1 MATSESNK
9 LQAVDRRTFLQ
20 VTALAGGGLLVGLST
35 PDVFAQRGGGPGGAA
50 APLTPDTYITFHPD
64 NTFTIIAKN
73 PESGQGIKTALPMI
87 IADELDVDWA
97 QVKIQQADLNPKYG
111 AQIEGGSRA
120 IPSNYQNMRLVG
132 AGGRLLMVSA
142 AAAMWNVPT
151 SELTTGSGVV
161 KHAKTNRTA
170 TYGSLAARAA
180 SMPAPDQAAATAALK
195 NPKDFKIIGTRTRGV
210 DVKDIVT
217 GRPAFSIDVAPP
229 NMLYA
234 AFEKCPAFRGKVVSA
249 NLDDIKKMPG
259 IRHAFI
265 VEPAGQGNNA
275 AVSGVAIVAD
285 SWWIANDARQAL
297 KITWDEGAIATQT
310 SVGYVAQG
318 RELAS
323 KNASAPPPP
332 PPAAGGRGGGGG
344 GSAIGDVEAVF
355 KSAAKVLE
363 AEYFFP
369 LLSHATLEPQN
380 ATAHFKDGKLEI
392 WSPSQIPAL
401 QNAAAGAGI
410 APENVTMHLVRS
422 GGGFGRRLVSDY
434 DVEIGRIART
444 VTEQRAAQGLPSVP
458 VKLLWSREDD
468 MGHDQYRPAGHH
480 FFKAALDGTGKLVAF
495 RDYVPSTSSVVPA
508 NEFPRGFCENVWV
521 LSTAVTPFDVPTGAL
536 RAPPTNGI
544 SFVMQGFVDE
554 LAIAAG
560 KDPLQYRIDLL
571 NSPSGGG
578 PTGGFNPARARGVL
592 EAVRDMSTWSS
603 RGQLPKGT
611 GMGVAFQFAHSG
623 YVAYVVQLTV
633 DANKAVKINR
643 VWCAVDIGRQIVNPS
658 QCENLVHGGFVEG
671 MSHIMNWEITID
683 RGRVVQR
690 NFNQYQPTRM
700 AQVPTD
706 FQVKFVLS
714 DFDPTGLGEPSLP
727 PAVPA
732 ITNAIFAANGDRIR
746 TLPMAKLGYRWA

>member
-1 MATSESNK
+1 MAPI
-9 LQAVDRRTFLQ
+9 DRRSFLQ
-20 VTALAGGGLLVGLST
+20 VTALAGGGLLVGLNA
-35 PDVFAQRGGGPGGAA
+35 PDLFAQRGGGPGGAA
-50 APLTPDTYITFHPD
+50 AAILPDTYITIHPD

-73 PESGQGIKTALPMI
+73 PETGQGVKTALPMI
-87 IADELDVDWA
+87 IADEFDVNWT

-111 AQIEGGSRA
+111 SQIEGGSRA
-120 IPSNYQNMRLVG
+120 IPSNYQTMRLVG

-151 SELTTGSGVV
+151 AELTTGGGVV
-161 KHAKTNRTA
+161 KHAASNRTA
-170 TYGSLAARAA
+170 TYGSLASRAA
-180 SMPAPDQAAATAALK
+180 SLTPPDQAAITAALK

-259 IRHAFI
+259 IRHAFV

-285 SWWIANDARQAL
+285 SWWIANDARQSL
-297 KITWDEGAIATQT
+297 KITWDEGTMAAQST
-310 SVGYVAQG
+310 VGYTAQAKD
-318 RELAS
+318 LAA

-344 GSAIGDVEAVF
+344 GGAAIGDVEAAF
-355 KSAAKVLE
+355 KSAAKVIE

-369 LLSHATLEPQN
+369 LLSHAPLEPQN
-380 ATAHFKDGKLEI
+380 ATAHFHDGKLEI
-392 WSPSQIPAL
+392 WTPSQIPSL
-401 QNAAAGAGI
+401 QNSAAGAGI
-410 APENVTMHLVRS
+410 APENVTMHLVRA

-434 DVEIGRIART
+434 DVEIGRIARK
-444 VTEQRAAQGLPSVP
+444 VTEERAALGQPSVP

-468 MGHDQYRPAGHH
+468 MGHDQYRPTGYH
-480 FFKAALDGTGKLVAF
+480 FFKAGIDNAGKLVAF
-495 RDYVPSTSSVVPA
+495 RDYVPSTQSVVPA
-508 NEFPRGFCENVWV
+508 NEFPRGFCENIWV
-521 LSTAVTPFDVPTGAL
+521 ISNAVTPFDVPTGAL
-536 RAPPTNGI
+536 RAPPTNGV
-544 SFVMQGFVDE
+544 SFVMQGIVDE
-554 LAIAAG
+554 IAIAAG

-571 NSPSGGG
+571 NSPAGGG

-592 EAVRDMSTWSS
+592 EAVRDMSTWSRRS
-603 RGQLPKGT
+603 QLPKGT
-611 GMGVAFQFAHSG
+611 GMGVAFQFAHAG
-623 YVAYVVQLTV
+623 YVAYIVEAAVS
-633 DANKAVKINR
+633 ANKALKINR
-643 VWCAVDIGRQIVNPS
+643 VWCAVDIGRQIVNLS
-658 QCENLVHGGFVEG
+658 QSENLVHGGFVEG

-683 RGRVVQR
+683 RGGVVQK

-706 FQVKFVLS
+706 FQIKFLQT

-746 TLPMAKLGYRWA
+746 TLPIAKLGYRWA